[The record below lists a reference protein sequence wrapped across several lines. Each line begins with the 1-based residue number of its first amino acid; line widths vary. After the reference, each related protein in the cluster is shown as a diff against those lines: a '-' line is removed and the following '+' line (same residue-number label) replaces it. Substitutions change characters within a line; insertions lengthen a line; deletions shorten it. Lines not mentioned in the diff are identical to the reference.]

1 MEYPY
6 ITMIKKHN
14 SQLIMEVCNE
24 SSNYRIIIKKNSL
37 FDDYEIDSQKYQKT
51 EGNKVI
57 SIFDLHK
64 YNLID
69 YNTNL
74 RLITV
79 VNI

>member
-6 ITMIKKHN
+6 ITMIQKYN
-14 SQLIMEVCNE
+14 SQLIMEICNKY
-24 SSNYRIIIKKNSL
+24 SNYRIIIKKNSL
-37 FDDYEIDSQKYQKT
+37 FDDYEIKSQKYKKT

-69 YNTNL
+69 FNTNM
-74 RLITV
+74 RLINVINT
-79 VNI
+79 